1 MENFLLIVVLGIL
14 LIYFFSSSG
23 VYKSLYKKVK
33 EEKEILEDEVSKQKA
48 IIKKYEGQ
56 VKASGQVLKTN
67 NDNLIVAR
75 EDLQKLKLENI
86 ELKHQLED
94 ANKRNEELYEQVNT
108 MV

>member
-14 LIYFFSSSG
+14 LIYFFSSAN

-33 EEKEILEDEVSKQKA
+33 EEKEIIEDEVNKQKT

-56 VKASGQVLKTN
+56 VKASGKVLKNN

-86 ELKHQLED
+86 ELKHQLEE
-94 ANKRNEELYEQVNT
+94 AEKRNEELYEQVNT